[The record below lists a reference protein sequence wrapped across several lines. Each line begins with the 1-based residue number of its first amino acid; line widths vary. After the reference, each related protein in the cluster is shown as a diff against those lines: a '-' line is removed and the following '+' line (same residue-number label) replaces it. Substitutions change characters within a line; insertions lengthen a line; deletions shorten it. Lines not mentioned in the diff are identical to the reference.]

1 MSIKEIKIDGKKI
14 SPEHPVFI
22 IAEIGINHD
31 GNIDQAK
38 EMILSARDAGADAV
52 KFQSFTAEGMVSRKQ
67 MPELFDLYKS
77 VELSEDDHKVL
88 KEYAKGI
95 GITFLSSV
103 FDTDRLD
110 FLSSIDLPAFK
121 IASSELTN
129 EPLLEAAAK
138 AGKPIIL
145 SSGQGTTEEVETAV
159 RVIRENGNEN
169 LALLQ
174 CTSLYPT
181 APEDVNLRTIKT
193 LAEKFSLPVGFSDH
207 TTGYD
212 IAVAS
217 VAAGAL
223 IIEKHFTTDNNLP
236 GPDHKLSLEKK
247 DFALMVK
254 SIRRVTAALG
264 SAEKAPVKSEMKERE
279 LGRKG
284 LYAKVDIDEGTE
296 ITARMVIPLKPPLGL
311 STSELPKIIG
321 RKTKKG
327 LKAGDPIKKE
337 DILD

>member
-1 MSIKEIKIDGKKI
+1 MSKNEIRIAGKKI
-14 SPEHPVFI
+14 GAGYPVYI

-31 GNIDQAK
+31 GNMDQAK
-38 EMILSARDAGADAV
+38 EMILAARDTGADAV
-52 KFQSFTAEGMVSRKQ
+52 KFQSFTAEGMVSRKL

-77 VELSEDDHKVL
+77 VELSENDHLVL
-88 KEYAKGI
+88 KEYAEGV

-110 FLSSIDLPAFK
+110 FLKSINLPAYK

-129 EPLLEAAAK
+129 EPLLK
-138 AGKPIIL
+138 AVAGTGKPIIL
-145 SSGQGTTEEVETAV
+145 SSGQGTTEEIEIAV
-159 RVIRENGNEN
+159 RLISENGNDD

-181 APEDVNLRTIKT
+181 APEDVNLRTIRT
-193 LAEKFSLPVGFSDH
+193 MAEKFGLPVGFSDH

-212 IAVAS
+212 IAIAS
-217 VAAGAL
+217 VAAGAV

-236 GPDHKLSLEKK
+236 GPDHKLSLDKK
-247 DFALMVK
+247 DFALMVT
-254 SIRRVTAALG
+254 SIRRISAALG
-264 SAEKAPVKSEMKERE
+264 SAEKAPVQSELKERE

-284 LYAKVDIDEGTE
+284 LYAKADISAGTE
-296 ITARMVIPLKPPLGL
+296 ITAQMIVPLKPPLGL
-311 STSELPKIIG
+311 SPAELPNIIG
-321 RKTKKG
+321 RKVKTD

-337 DILD
+337 HISD